1 MANGNAAPD
10 EPLAGR
16 TMQFNEAADN
26 VRKPQFRT
34 LQNAVGGGNRY
45 RRTSILDNLLP
56 SRVGLGTQD
65 FERAKLGVA
74 RSSSGQS
81 ESTFDK
87 GLWLRAERPP
97 DLKTF
102 G

>member
-1 MANGNAAPD
+1 MANGNADPD

-16 TMQFNEAADN
+16 SMEFQEAATR
-26 VRKPQFRT
+26 VRSSNFRT
-34 LQNAVGGGNRY
+34 LQNSVGGGTRY
-45 RRTSILDNLLP
+45 RRTSILDNLMP
-56 SRVGLGTQD
+56 SRVGLGEGD
-65 FERAKLGVA
+65 FERRKLGIQN
-74 RSSSGQS
+74 SSVGQS
-81 ESTFDK
+81 DSTFDK